1 MFLCTWPRA
10 ERLRG
15 AAAGADADLVERAGL
30 VLAAL
35 RKVKSEARTSQKTPI
50 LTVGL
55 AVSAR
60 IAPAVEAVRADLIEA
75 AKVTGAFQVSPAPED
90 TGPVSVT
97 AIELGQAPTKTPRE

>member
-1 MFLCTWPRA
+1 MS
-10 ERLRG
+10 
-15 AAAGADADLVERAGL
+15 ADADLVERAGL
-30 VLAAL
+30 VLVAL

-50 LTVGL
+50 LAVSL

-90 TGPVSVT
+90 AGPVSVT
-97 AIELGQAPTKTPRE
+97 AVELGRAPARTPRG